1 MADDLNVLFP
11 VPAMVAVKG
20 EEIHLMPFTFGQLPK
35 AIQLLAPITRA
46 LAASGVNA
54 TDGISGQLSGWV
66 DLLANAGEDVLAL
79 LAWGIKKERSWFDD
93 MSTEDGVVLLRA
105 FVEVNADFFVR
116 KLLPL
121 VGGSQAQA
129 QDGETLPQS

>member
-11 VPAMVAVKG
+11 EGTKITIKG
-20 EEIHLMPFTFGQLPK
+20 EEINLMPFTFGQLPK

-54 TDGISGQLSGWV
+54 TDGVSGQLSGWV
-66 DLLANAGEDVLAL
+66 DLLASAGEDVLAL
-79 LAWGIKKERSWFDD
+79 LAWGIKKERCWFDD
-93 MSTEDGVVLLRA
+93 MSTEDGVMLLRA
-105 FVEVNADFFVR
+105 FVEVNADFFVQ

-121 VGGSQAQA
+121 VGGSQTQA